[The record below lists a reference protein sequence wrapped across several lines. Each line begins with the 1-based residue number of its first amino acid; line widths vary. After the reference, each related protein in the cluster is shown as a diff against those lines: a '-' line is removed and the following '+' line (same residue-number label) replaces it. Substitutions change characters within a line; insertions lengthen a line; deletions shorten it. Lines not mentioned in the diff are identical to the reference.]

1 MHFFFKVVPVSQN
14 EVGFFETSEAFMIP
28 LIMNNVILP
37 LTNFYRNSL
46 DNLRDIDFN
55 KLNTETALNF
65 VKKVTTDYAVTPM
78 AQAMVY
84 TQQTILP
91 YSIGT

>member
-1 MHFFFKVVPVSQN
+1 MPVSQN

-28 LIMNNVILP
+28 LIMNTVILP

-55 KLNTETALNF
+55 NLNTETALNF

>member
-1 MHFFFKVVPVSQN
+1 MPVSQN